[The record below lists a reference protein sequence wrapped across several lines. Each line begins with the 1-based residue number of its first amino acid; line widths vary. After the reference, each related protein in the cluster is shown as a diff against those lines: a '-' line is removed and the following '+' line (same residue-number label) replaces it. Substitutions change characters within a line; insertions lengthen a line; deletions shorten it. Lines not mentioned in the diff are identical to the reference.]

1 VIAFVTPGLAQSCA
15 CSPTSIWI
23 SIRVS
28 RVACLIITERAASWS
43 PNVPVADHK
52 APPLNDAELDHVWKA
67 FRDLPK
73 PVLAHC
79 SAGVDRT
86 GAAIKNIK
94 VKLKAENARAA

>member
-1 VIAFVTPGLAQSCA
+1 MPFLRSILCLLADEHLDLYSGLPGGLLDYYR
-15 CSPTSIWI
+15 T
-23 SIRVS
+23 RGFM
-28 RVACLIITERAASWS
+28 VAH
-43 PNVPVADHK
+43 VPVADHK
-52 APPLNDAELDHVWKA
+52 TPPLNDAELDHVWKA

-94 VKLKAENARAA
+94 VKLKAENALAA